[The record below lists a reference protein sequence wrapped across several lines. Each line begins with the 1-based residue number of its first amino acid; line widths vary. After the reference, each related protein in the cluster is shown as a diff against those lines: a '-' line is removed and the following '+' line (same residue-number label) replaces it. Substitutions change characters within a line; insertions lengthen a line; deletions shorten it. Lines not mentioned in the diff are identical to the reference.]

1 MAAFHHDAACLY
13 VAHYLK
19 RTHYSCGRVGQVT
32 CVYLF
37 HELPADVRRAV
48 AAEMLRV
55 LRPGGLLV
63 LVDSIQVWKRTC
75 VL

>member
-1 MAAFHHDAACLY
+1 VAALHHDAARLL
-13 VAHYLK
+13 VA
-19 RTHYSCGRVGQVT
+19 HYSCGRVGQVT

-75 VL
+75 TV

>member
-1 MAAFHHDAACLY
+1 MAHPCE
-13 VAHYLK
+13 
-19 RTHYSCGRVGQVT
+19 RVGQVT

-63 LVDSIQVWKRTC
+63 LVDSIQVC
-75 VL
+75 